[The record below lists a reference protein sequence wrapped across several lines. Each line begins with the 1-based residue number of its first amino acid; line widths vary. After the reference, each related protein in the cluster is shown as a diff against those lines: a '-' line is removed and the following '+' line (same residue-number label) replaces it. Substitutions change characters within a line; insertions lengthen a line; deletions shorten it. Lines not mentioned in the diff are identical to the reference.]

1 MFVVN
6 DDMSIYLTRGDIVI
20 LGVSALTN
28 DAETYTFQAGDV
40 VRIKVYEKK
49 SAENVVLQKAFNVTK
64 ETETVEVFLTSE
76 DTKLGEVISKPT
88 DYWYEVELNPF
99 TNPQTIIGYDED
111 GAKLFR
117 IYPEGADEEIDIEPE
132 DIPIVDAEL
141 DPASERPIQNQAVTR
156 ALMQVITDVE
166 TMIEDANKTLEELQA
181 YASHLTN
188 CANPHLVTARQAGA
202 VSENDAFAKA
212 GTTTFN
218 EDGSIT
224 TTYGDG
230 TSERTVFNEDGSIT
244 ATRYVNGVAVEIATT
259 TFEGDSITCDV
270 SGGEE

>member
-6 DDMSIYLTRGDIVI
+6 DDMSIYLNRGDIVM
-20 LGVSALTN
+20 LEVSAIVN
-28 DAETYTFQAGDV
+28 DTEEYKFQPGDV
-40 VRIKVYEKK
+40 VLFRVYEKK
-49 SAENVVLQKAFNVTK
+49 AAENVVLSKAFNVTK
-64 ETETVEVFLTSE
+64 ETETVEVFLTE
-76 DTKLGEVISKPT
+76 DDTKIGEVISKPT

-111 GAKLFR
+111 GAKVFR
-117 IYPEGADEEIDIEPE
+117 LYPEGADEGNDTKPE

-156 ALMQVITDVE
+156 AIKQIIAEVE
-166 TMIEDANKTLEELQA
+166 AAFAEAGIMVGKLNDYNE
-181 YASHLTN
+181 HLKN
-188 CANPHLVTARQAGA
+188 IDNPHVVTARQAGA
-202 VSENDAFAKA
+202 ISENDAFAQA

-218 EDGSIT
+218 ADGSIE
-224 TTYGDG
+224 TTYDDG

-244 ATRYVNGVAVEIATT
+244 ATRYVNGVAVEVATT
-259 TFEGDSITCDV
+259 TFVGDSITCEV